1 MICHESYLAEANV
14 GHLKL
19 VLVEDSPE
27 AAIKQ
32 LHGTTQRALM
42 CVGGGR
48 GRIWA
53 SLIPRLVYF
62 SPPSTKNRLGLSLYM
77 Y

>member
-1 MICHESYLAEANV
+1 MSYLAEANV

-32 LHGTTQRALM
+32 LHGTTQGALM
-42 CVGGGR
+42 CVGGG
-48 GRIWA
+48 GIWA
-53 SLIPRLVYF
+53 SLVPRLVYF
-62 SPPSTKNRLGLSLYM
+62 SPPCTKNRLGLSLYM